1 MLRSKN
7 RKQLKQKIM
16 EKYIVRVHILKSDKI
31 GNMNSESSE
40 YSFQEPKLI
49 EARNKAIAKVREL
62 EELFNYGMPEDSKF
76 SSPLEAQLKG
86 FENFNAFSIE
96 LSFVP
101 YEGSEYQIYG
111 EEELTIES
119 LAAEANFY
127 LNGGFEECTEVEDLD
142 GEIVEVLESNL
153 DFFIK

>member
-1 MLRSKN
+1 
-7 RKQLKQKIM
+7 M
-16 EKYIVRVHILKSDKI
+16 EKYIVRLHILKSDKI

-40 YSFQEPKLI
+40 FSFQEPKLI

-86 FENFNAFSIE
+86 FKNFNTFSIE

-111 EEELTIES
+111 DEELTIEA
-119 LAAEANFY
+119 LEIEASYYEKQGDVQF
-127 LNGGFEECTEVEDLD
+127 TEIEDLYD
-142 GEIVEVLESNL
+142 ATVEVLQSNL
-153 DFFIK
+153 EFFLNY